1 MRTAQPLYELLELE
15 GMHNSQLTLQLELS
29 GVSKPLGDLFV
40 GLSRLSFAIYH
51 AMDSSAMIDPLT
63 FDEELMCIQ
72 YDLLIHAISSDPGL
86 EKACALGALI
96 YLQTLTRSVPFLKT
110 SSEALS
116 RELKFSLMHLDA
128 AKVSSPLKFWLFIMG
143 GLVSSDTSE
152 KDWFRQRL
160 RDCQDSQ
167 TDVVV
172 WEGMKSQLMSV
183 LWIDRIHDNFGEALW
198 VDLLPPLAF

>member
-15 GMHNSQLTLQLELS
+15 GMHNPQLTLQLELS
-29 GVSKPLGDLFV
+29 GVSKPLGDLLV
-40 GLSRLSFAIYH
+40 GLSRLSFAIEH

-116 RELKFSLMHLDA
+116 RELKFSLMHLDV
-128 AKVSSPLKFWLFIMG
+128 AKVSSSLKFWLFIMG

-160 RDCQDSQ
+160 RECQDSQ